1 MPLITLDQILSPLRL
16 DPNDPLRLLMSG
28 SFSVTGSINT
38 RQTNANIPA
47 LIVSG
52 SQNTVNASGSLT
64 GSINIF
70 NTVVADSNGIDGN
83 VVYSGSF
90 GYDF

>member
-1 MPLITLDQILSPLRL
+1 MALITLDQILSPLRL

-28 SFSVTGSINT
+28 SFSVTGSIST

-47 LIVSG
+47 LIISG

-70 NTVVADSNGIDGN
+70 NTVVANVDGIDGN
-83 VVYSGSF
+83 VIYSGSF
-90 GYDF
+90 GDDF

>member
-1 MPLITLDQILSPLRL
+1 
-16 DPNDPLRLLMSG
+16 MSG

-38 RQTNANIPA
+38 KQTDANTPA
-47 LIVSG
+47 LVVSG

-70 NTVVADSNGIDGN
+70 NTVVADVNGIDGN
-83 VVYSGSF
+83 VVYSGSY
-90 GYDF
+90 GEDF

>member
-1 MPLITLDQILSPLRL
+1 MALITLDQIFSPLRL

-38 RQTNANIPA
+38 KQIDANIPA
-47 LIVSG
+47 LVISG

-70 NTVVADSNGIDGN
+70 NTVVVDVNGIDGDTE
-83 VVYSGSF
+83 YSGSF
-90 GYDF
+90 